1 MSLRVACLQ
10 DCFEGLLQEEDH
22 QACTDAVCSLVMQV
36 AVLNQA
42 RPYLPAASQVPGA
55 STDSLSSNTQ
65 LGRAVQ
71 SACDELEH
79 LSSLVE
85 PPSDLIGAWRLR
97 VAV

>member
-1 MSLRVACLQ
+1 MLLCLQ

-22 QACTDAVCSLVMQV
+22 QACTGAARSLVMQV
-36 AVLNQA
+36 VVLSRA
-42 RPYLPAASQVPGA
+42 RPDSPAACQVPGA

-79 LSSLVE
+79 LSSLVK
-85 PPSDLIGAWRLR
+85 PPSDLMKAWRLR
-97 VAV
+97 FAV